1 MSGQLHV
8 PTVILL
14 YSLVKKVWASNALH
28 LIAKRNRTTVIWPT
42 GLKLVLLDDRW
53 VRRDEYT

>member
-14 YSLVKKVWASNALH
+14 YSLDKMVWASKTLH
-28 LIAKRNRTTVIWPT
+28 LIAKRNRTEVIWPR
-42 GLKLVLLDDRW
+42 GLKLVGLDHRW
-53 VRRDEYT
+53 IGRDI